1 VKQLAGQIK
10 LLIVDDMAETRINL
24 SKLLFFDER
33 IIVVGEAGNGLEAIE
48 HARKLQPDVIL
59 MDINMPVMDGITAT
73 QRIAAETPQ
82 AGIVILSVQGEP
94 EYFRKAL
101 AAGASDYLIKPP
113 ASDDL
118 TQTIHQVYEAR
129 QKRKN
134 SLPHAGN

>member
-10 LLIVDDMAETRINL
+10 LLIVDDMAETRTNL

-73 QRIAAETPQ
+73 QRIAAEIPQ

>member
-1 VKQLAGQIK
+1 MAGQIK